1 MIAGSSAN
9 DTGKEKISENQL
21 CTTCKNSGLV
31 SRFDNWKASLTQ
43 YYRATFKG
51 VIISPWHHYQMRI
64 LEDDM
69 IEMDS
74 AQYEQMYK
82 SKIEFLRGQH
92 LQQKRYQEEESVL
105 DSTITEC

>member
-1 MIAGSSAN
+1 
-9 DTGKEKISENQL
+9 
-21 CTTCKNSGLV
+21 
-31 SRFDNWKASLTQ
+31 
-43 YYRATFKG
+43 
-51 VIISPWHHYQMRI
+51 MRI

-74 AQYEQMYK
+74 TQYEQMYK

-105 DSTITEC
+105 DSTITECWFSVIDQTFVICPVQKTDIVL